1 MAVAAG
7 LANFASGSDTGGSV
21 RAPAAMRG
29 LVGLKPACGLV
40 TCYAL
45 IPGWRVKTGFGVG
58 SVLREND
65 AIVRAECQPHRL
77 SR

>member
-7 LANFASGSDTGGSV
+7 LANFALGPDTGGSV
-21 RAPAAMRG
+21 RAPAAMCG
-29 LVGLKPACGLV
+29 PVGLEPTCGLA

-45 IPGWRVKTGFGVG
+45 NSGWRVKTGFGVG
-58 SVLREND
+58 SDLLEND
-65 AIVRAECQPHRL
+65 AIVRTECQPHRL